1 MRITLNGLVVA
12 SGDQWL
18 YDWFGVEAFSPAV
31 VRQALADNPEGEA
44 LEVELNSPGG
54 SVFAGFELY
63 SLLREGPR
71 AISCAG
77 GPGAGRWP
85 SSSPWPGARPPR

>member
-31 VRQALADNPEGEA
+31 VRQALADNPDRK
-44 LEVELNSPGG
+44 
-54 SVFAGFELY
+54 SVV
-63 SLLREGPR
+63 
-71 AISCAG
+71 
-77 GPGAGRWP
+77 
-85 SSSPWPGARPPR
+85 